1 MANRLPAIGDQAS
14 GVLLEGKDSLVAARR
29 LATKL
34 GDDDGQLAQVLVGLH
49 GAATRV
55 RTALDEARID
65 ATAASLRHATDA
77 VAGGV
82 GEARLGATAAGLRD
96 ASSSVASAA
105 TGVGDQRDDLRA
117 GLVTFREALESVR
130 ALVDSLDRDPAIL
143 LTGRR
148 SGAGGAASAMRRVL
162 VGGCALALS
171 ACALVRRS

>member
-1 MANRLPAIGDQAS
+1 
-14 GVLLEGKDSLVAARR
+14 
-29 LATKL
+29 
-34 GDDDGQLAQVLVGLH
+34 
-49 GAATRV
+49 V

-105 TGVGDQRDDLRA
+105 NGVGDQRDDLRA
-117 GLVTFREALESVR
+117 GLVIFREALESVR

-143 LTGRR
+143 LRGRR
-148 SGAGGAASAMRRVL
+148 SGDGAPPAR
-162 VGGCALALS
+162 
-171 ACALVRRS
+171 